1 MHARHTID
9 CDVLPRMSAAYLRVA
24 NGECAFVE
32 AHTAH
37 AVPKLMAALAEHGRR
52 PEDVRWVIVTHA
64 HLDHA
69 GGASALM
76 ARLPNATLVAH
87 PSAAKNLI
95 DPAKLVAGATE
106 VYGAERFAR
115 LYGRIDPIPKER
127 VLTLSAPGGA
137 AVEAGCADGTS
148 FELGGAKMTVHH
160 TAGHAWHHFVVD
172 DPAMG
177 TVFTGDAFG
186 LVYPLLQRAGRFA
199 IASTSPTGFDPGE
212 ARKSLEKIVGLGE
225 ASACLTH
232 FDEVRDVRDVAQQI
246 GAWIDRSE
254 AWRDDA
260 VARALPFADAQREI
274 QPKVRAALE
283 ADASRLGF
291 ALDREDW
298 DLLATDVDLN
308 AQGIAFAA
316 SRILA
321 DRAKAAKA

>member
-1 MHARHTID
+1 MNARYTID
-9 CDVLPRMSAAYLRVA
+9 CDVLPGMSAAYLRVA
-24 NGECAFVE
+24 RGECAFIE
-32 AHTAH
+32 AHTSH
-37 AVPKLMAALAEHGRR
+37 AVPRLLSALAQHGQR
-52 PEDVRWVIVTHA
+52 PEDVRWVVVTHA

-76 ARLPNATLVAH
+76 ALLPNATLVAH

-95 DPAKLVAGATE
+95 DPTKLVAGATE

-115 LYGRIDPIPKER
+115 LYGNIDPIPKER
-127 VLTLSAPGGA
+127 VLTLAAEGGKAP
-137 AVEAGCADGTS
+137 EAGCADGTS
-148 FELGGAKMTVHH
+148 FELGGATLRVHH

-172 DPAMG
+172 DPAME

-186 LVYPLLQRAGRFA
+186 LVYPRLQRAGRFA

-212 ARKSLEKIVGLGE
+212 ARKSLERILSLGE

-232 FDEVRDVRDVAQQI
+232 YDEVRDLRDVAAQI

-260 VARALPFADAQREI
+260 VARGLSYDDAKREI
-274 QPKVRAALE
+274 EASVRAALE
-283 ADASRLGF
+283 ADASRRGL
-291 ALDREDW
+291 ALDRADW
-298 DLLATDVDLN
+298 ELLAIDVDLN

-321 DRAKAAKA
+321 DRAKAAKI